1 MPICPPI
8 ELVLSRFVPNLAKLA
23 GAASI
28 SWAVPAPAH
37 HSHAEFSSERQVVTG
52 ELLSVAWRNP
62 HPAMTLRVSN
72 DGANTIWQV
81 QVLGNVNGLRRDG
94 VTGEIFSVGER
105 ISITGQPSRRRAG
118 LLLATR
124 VVFADGREALLGP
137 DESTGQAIYLGRV
150 NGTASDP
157 AEEPDGIFRVWV
169 VAERF
174 RNPDLPLTPEARA
187 AKDAW
192 DSVTDDPQRG
202 CEPLGMPGAMMS
214 PHPIQFV
221 DRGADI
227 EVRLEEWDAVRT
239 IHMDGATT
247 STAGPATRLGY
258 SIGRW
263 ENATL
268 VVTTTGIDYPF
279 MDEHGTPQTAAV
291 EVVERFTLSRDGH
304 HLDWEATVT
313 DPGTM
318 TEPVVA
324 FTTRWDWVPGEAL
337 QPYDCAVMDP
347 PLPADAAQ

>member
-1 MPICPPI
+1 MPIRLRRGTAPSRI
-8 ELVLSRFVPNLAKLA
+8 LLSLAKLA
-23 GAASI
+23 GAASLAWV
-28 SWAVPAPAH
+28 SRVPAH
-37 HSHAEFSSERQVVTG
+37 HSHAEFSNEPRVLTG
-52 ELLSVAWRNP
+52 ELLSIAWRNP

-72 DGANTIWQV
+72 DGADAIWQV

-105 ISITGQPSRRRAG
+105 ISITGQPSRRRAA

-137 DESTGQAIYLGRV
+137 DESTGQAIYRGRSDA
-150 NGTASDP
+150 ASSHS
-157 AEEPDGIFRVWV
+157 AGEPEGIFRVWV

-187 AKDAW
+187 AKAAW
-192 DSVTDDPQRG
+192 DSVTDDPQRD

-221 DRGADI
+221 ERDADI
-227 EVRLEEWDAVRT
+227 ELRLEEWDAVRT
-239 IHMDGATT
+239 IHMDSGTGRA
-247 STAGPATRLGY
+247 ARPATRLGY

-263 ENATL
+263 DDDAL
-268 VVTTTGIDYPF
+268 VVTTTDIDYPF
-279 MDEHGTPQTAAV
+279 MDEHGTPQSKAV
-291 EVVERFTLSRDGH
+291 EVVERFTLSKDERS
-304 HLDWEATVT
+304 LAWEATVT

-324 FTTRWDWVPGEAL
+324 FTTRWEWAPGEAL
-337 QPYDCAVMDP
+337 QPYDCAVLEP
-347 PLPADAAQ
+347 PLPSDEAR